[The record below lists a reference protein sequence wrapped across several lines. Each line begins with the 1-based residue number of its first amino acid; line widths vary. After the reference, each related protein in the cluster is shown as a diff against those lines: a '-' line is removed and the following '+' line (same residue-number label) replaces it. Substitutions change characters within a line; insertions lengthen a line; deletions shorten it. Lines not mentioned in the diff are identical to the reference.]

1 MNYLNLKITKEEEM
15 KVIQT
20 ELKNYNR
27 RSDNSVSLRADSL
40 IEMSSEDI
48 ADIDRH
54 RGDVAIVVLTDSV
67 VGNEVNVDID
77 DILKNLPENDT
88 LENYKSPSKRFRDVL
103 WRLLEQRLGRKPSE
117 EEFADYYKREYE
129 KIIEHYKD
137 KFED

>member
-1 MNYLNLKITKEEEM
+1 M
-15 KVIQT
+15 KVIQA

-27 RSDNSVSLRADSL
+27 RSDNSVSLRVDSL
-40 IEMSSEDI
+40 TEMSSEDI

-54 RGDVAIVVLTDSV
+54 RGDVAIVVLTDSI
-67 VGNEVNVDID
+67 VGNEVYVDID
-77 DILKNLPENDT
+77 DILRNLPENDT

-117 EEFADYYKREYE
+117 EEFAEYYKKEYE
-129 KIIEHYKD
+129 KIINHYKD

>member
-1 MNYLNLKITKEEEM
+1 MLV
-15 KVIQT
+15 KVIQA
-20 ELKNYNR
+20 ELKNYSR

-40 IEMSSEDI
+40 VEMSSEDI

-103 WRLLEQRLGRKPSE
+103 WRLLEQRLGRRPSE
-117 EEFADYYKREYE
+117 AEFADYYKREYE

>member
-1 MNYLNLKITKEEEM
+1 M

-27 RSDNSVSLRADSL
+27 RSDNSVSLKVDSL
-40 IEMSSEDI
+40 IEMTSNDI

-54 RGDVAIVVLTDSV
+54 RGDIAIVVLTDTV
-67 VGNEVNVDID
+67 VGNEVDIDID

-88 LENYKSPSKRFRDVL
+88 LEYKSPSKRFRDVL
-103 WRLLEQRLGRKPSE
+103 WRLLEQKLGKEPSK
-117 EEFADYYKREYE
+117 EEFADYYKSEYD
-129 KIIEHYKD
+129 KIIGHYKD

>member
-1 MNYLNLKITKEEEM
+1 M

-27 RSDNSVSLRADSL
+27 RSDNSVSLRVDSL
-40 IEMSSEDI
+40 VEMSSEDI

-54 RGDVAIVVLTDSV
+54 RGDVAIVVLTDST

-117 EEFADYYKREYE
+117 EEFAEYYKKEYE
-129 KIIEHYKD
+129 KIINHYKD

>member
-1 MNYLNLKITKEEEM
+1 M

-117 EEFADYYKREYE
+117 EEFADYYKCEYE
-129 KIIEHYKD
+129 KIINHYKD

>member
-1 MNYLNLKITKEEEM
+1 M

-137 KFED
+137 KFVD

>member
-1 MNYLNLKITKEEEM
+1 MLV

>member
-1 MNYLNLKITKEEEM
+1 M

>member
-1 MNYLNLKITKEEEM
+1 M

-27 RSDNSVSLRADSL
+27 RSDNSVSLRVDSL

-54 RGDVAIVVLTDSV
+54 RGDVAVVILTDSV

-77 DILKNLPENDT
+77 DILKNLPENDA

-117 EEFADYYKREYE
+117 EEFAEYYKKEYE
-129 KIIEHYKD
+129 KIINHYKD